1 MNLTAKGFIE
11 NWNKEHHDFQ
21 FLLNGPDEK
30 PFEISIRY
38 PVDKYYGYFINN
50 FRGWSDFACGIDEAS
65 RGLMIVTSGRE
76 LYSRGIIDIKV
87 ACQSPDFTPEIVTE
101 VLIWIGE
108 TLSPSRIMPFETRVS
123 ER

>member
-1 MNLTAKGFIE
+1 MNLTVQEFIE
-11 NWNKEHHDFQ
+11 NWNKKHHDFQ
-21 FLLNGPDEK
+21 FLLNGPSEK

-50 FRGWSDFACGIDEAS
+50 FRGWSDFACGIDEVS
-65 RGLMIVTSGRE
+65 RGLMIVTSERE

-87 ACQSPDFTPEIVTE
+87 MCQSPDFTSEIVTE
-101 VLIWIGE
+101 VLMWVGDK
-108 TLSPSRIMPFETRVS
+108 LSPSYPVSFETRVS